1 MLDLYRFELKK
12 ILAQKLLWILAAA
25 ILLGLAVFG
34 VATEVR
40 PTNSGLPMGEVIA
53 LQREGSQ
60 ELAGQTVDQ
69 AFLDRLL
76 PLFTDPEANTE
87 AQLKYND
94 FFNWLT
100 LILGTA
106 HRQEILQTDEA
117 RLYEALWHQLAPDP
131 QAAGLTQEEIA
142 HWTEQAQARLAQPLV
157 YQGYHEGWQTAAHGM
172 KVMVFLEILFL
183 AVVLAP
189 LFPQEHLRR
198 TDQLILSCR
207 FGRGKAYAAKLL
219 AGVTVGVGFTA
230 LLLLAYLGMLGLV
243 YGLEGAN
250 VPALFTHLFPAD
262 LTIGEMVGILFLA
275 ALAAA
280 VLVSV
285 AVMLLAELAHPERH
299 RRHGGGAGH
308 PPADH
313 HDLRRAGEPAGT
325 GHPVVR
331 HPQQLPLPARG
342 LPVSPAHCGGGRL
355 PHLAGDPG
363 GVAAPGPGDRPGRA
377 VGLQPLPGGRPVSRL
392 LSQENTKREGTV
404 SLRALSYHTPGV
416 FRRRQW

>member
-87 AQLKYND
+87 AQLKYNG

-172 KVMVFLEILFL
+172 EVMVFLEILFL

-285 AVMLLAELAHPERH
+285 AVMLLAELTRNAIAAMAVVLGILLLTTMIYAVPENLRGLATLWYLIPSNFLCL
-299 RRHGGGAGH
+299 RGAFRY
-308 PPADH
+308 P
-313 HDLRRAGEPAGT
+313 LLTLGEAAFPT
-325 GHPVVR
+325 WQVTPVVW
-331 HPQQLPLPARG
+331 LLLA
-342 LPVSPAHCGGGRL
+342 LVIA
-355 PHLAGDPG
+355 LAGRW
-363 GVAAPGPGDRPGRA
+363 VYNRYQVSGR
-377 VGLQPLPGGRPVSRL
+377 
-392 LSQENTKREGTV
+392 
-404 SLRALSYHTPGV
+404 
-416 FRRRQW
+416 

>member
-25 ILLGLAVFG
+25 MLLGLAVFG

-40 PTNSGLPMGEVIA
+40 PTNSGLPMREVIA

-60 ELAGQTVDQ
+60 ELAGQTVHQ
-69 AFLDRLL
+69 AFLYRLL

-117 RLYEALWHQLAPDP
+117 RLYEALWYQLAPDP

-157 YQGYHEGWQTAAHGM
+157 YQGYHEGWQTAAHGIE
-172 KVMVFLEILFL
+172 VMVFLEILFL

-285 AVMLLAELAHPERH
+285 AVMLLAELTRNAIAAMAVVLGILLLTTMIYAVPEN
-299 RRHGGGAGH
+299 
-308 PPADH
+308 
-313 HDLRRAGEPAGT
+313 L
-325 GHPVVR
+325 
-331 HPQQLPLPARG
+331 RG
-342 LPVSPAHCGGGRL
+342 LATLWYLIPSNFLCLRGAFRYPLLTLGEAAFPTWQVTPVGWLLLALVIALAGRWVYNRYQVGGR
-355 PHLAGDPG
+355 
-363 GVAAPGPGDRPGRA
+363 
-377 VGLQPLPGGRPVSRL
+377 
-392 LSQENTKREGTV
+392 
-404 SLRALSYHTPGV
+404 
-416 FRRRQW
+416 

>member
-25 ILLGLAVFG
+25 MLLGLAVFG

-40 PTNSGLPMGEVIA
+40 PTNSGLPMREVIA

-117 RLYEALWHQLAPDP
+117 RLYEALWYQLAPDP

-157 YQGYHEGWQTAAHGM
+157 YQGYHEGWQTAAHGIE
-172 KVMVFLEILFL
+172 VMVFLEILFL

-285 AVMLLAELAHPERH
+285 AVMLLAELTRNAIAAMAVLLGILLLTTMIYAVPEN
-299 RRHGGGAGH
+299 
-308 PPADH
+308 
-313 HDLRRAGEPAGT
+313 L
-325 GHPVVR
+325 
-331 HPQQLPLPARG
+331 RG
-342 LPVSPAHCGGGRL
+342 LATLWYLIPSNFLCLRGAFRYPLLTLGEAAFPTWQVTPVGWLLLALVIALAGRWVYNRYQVGGR
-355 PHLAGDPG
+355 
-363 GVAAPGPGDRPGRA
+363 
-377 VGLQPLPGGRPVSRL
+377 
-392 LSQENTKREGTV
+392 
-404 SLRALSYHTPGV
+404 
-416 FRRRQW
+416 

>member
-12 ILAQKLLWILAAA
+12 ILAQKLLWVLAAAILAAA

-172 KVMVFLEILFL
+172 EVMVFLEILFL

-285 AVMLLAELAHPERH
+285 AVMLLAELTRNAIAAMAVVLGILLLTTMIYAVPENLRGLATLWYLIPSNFLCL
-299 RRHGGGAGH
+299 RGAFRY
-308 PPADH
+308 P
-313 HDLRRAGEPAGT
+313 LLTVGEAAFPT
-325 GHPVVR
+325 WQVTPVVW
-331 HPQQLPLPARG
+331 LLLA
-342 LPVSPAHCGGGRL
+342 LVIA
-355 PHLAGDPG
+355 LAGRW
-363 GVAAPGPGDRPGRA
+363 VYNRYQVSGR
-377 VGLQPLPGGRPVSRL
+377 
-392 LSQENTKREGTV
+392 
-404 SLRALSYHTPGV
+404 
-416 FRRRQW
+416 

>member
-12 ILAQKLLWILAAA
+12 ILTQKLLWILAAA

-142 HWTEQAQARLAQPLV
+142 HWTEQAQAR
-157 YQGYHEGWQTAAHGM
+157 HEGWQTAARGM
-172 KVMVFLEILFL
+172 EVMVFLEILFL

-285 AVMLLAELAHPERH
+285 AVMLLAELTRNAIAAMAVVLGILLLTTMIYAVPENLR
-299 RRHGGGAGH
+299 GLATLWYLIPSNFLCLSGAFRY
-308 PPADH
+308 P
-313 HDLRRAGEPAGT
+313 LLTLGEAAFPT
-325 GHPVVR
+325 WQVTPVVWLLLALVIALAGR
-331 HPQQLPLPARG
+331 WVYNRYQ
-342 LPVSPAHCGGGRL
+342 VGGR
-355 PHLAGDPG
+355 
-363 GVAAPGPGDRPGRA
+363 
-377 VGLQPLPGGRPVSRL
+377 
-392 LSQENTKREGTV
+392 
-404 SLRALSYHTPGV
+404 
-416 FRRRQW
+416 

>member
-25 ILLGLAVFG
+25 MLLGLAVFG

-157 YQGYHEGWQTAAHGM
+157 YQGYHEGWQTAAHGI

-183 AVVLAP
+183 SVVLAP

-285 AVMLLAELAHPERH
+285 AVMLLAELTRNAIAAMAVVLGILLLTTMIYAAPENLRGLATLWYLIPSNFLCL
-299 RRHGGGAGH
+299 RGAFRY
-308 PPADH
+308 P
-313 HDLRRAGEPAGT
+313 LLTLGEAAFPT
-325 GHPVVR
+325 WQVTPVVWLLLALVIALAGR
-331 HPQQLPLPARG
+331 WVYNRYQ
-342 LPVSPAHCGGGRL
+342 VGGR
-355 PHLAGDPG
+355 
-363 GVAAPGPGDRPGRA
+363 
-377 VGLQPLPGGRPVSRL
+377 
-392 LSQENTKREGTV
+392 
-404 SLRALSYHTPGV
+404 
-416 FRRRQW
+416 

>member
-34 VATEVR
+34 IATEVR

-142 HWTEQAQARLAQPLV
+142 HWTEQARLAQPLV

-285 AVMLLAELAHPERH
+285 VVMLLAELTRNAIAAMAVVLGILLLTTMIYAVPENLRGLATLWYLIPSNFLCL
-299 RRHGGGAGH
+299 RGAFRY
-308 PPADH
+308 P
-313 HDLRRAGEPAGT
+313 LLTLGEAAFPT
-325 GHPVVR
+325 WQVTPVVWLLLALVIALAGR
-331 HPQQLPLPARG
+331 WVYNRYQ
-342 LPVSPAHCGGGRL
+342 VGGR
-355 PHLAGDPG
+355 
-363 GVAAPGPGDRPGRA
+363 
-377 VGLQPLPGGRPVSRL
+377 
-392 LSQENTKREGTV
+392 
-404 SLRALSYHTPGV
+404 
-416 FRRRQW
+416 

>member
-172 KVMVFLEILFL
+172 EVMVFLEILFL

-230 LLLLAYLGMLGLV
+230 LLLRAYRGMLGLV

-285 AVMLLAELAHPERH
+285 AVMLLAELTRNAIAAMAVVLGILLLTTMIYAVPENLRGLATLWYLIPSNFLCL
-299 RRHGGGAGH
+299 RGAFRY
-308 PPADH
+308 P
-313 HDLRRAGEPAGT
+313 LLTVGEAAFPT
-325 GHPVVR
+325 WQVTPVVWLLLALVIALAGR
-331 HPQQLPLPARG
+331 WVYNRYQ
-342 LPVSPAHCGGGRL
+342 VGGR
-355 PHLAGDPG
+355 
-363 GVAAPGPGDRPGRA
+363 
-377 VGLQPLPGGRPVSRL
+377 
-392 LSQENTKREGTV
+392 
-404 SLRALSYHTPGV
+404 
-416 FRRRQW
+416 

>member
-40 PTNSGLPMGEVIA
+40 PTNSGLPMEEVIA

-94 FFNWLT
+94 FFSWLT

-157 YQGYHEGWQTAAHGM
+157 YQGYHEGWQTAAHGIE
-172 KVMVFLEILFL
+172 VMVFLEILFL
-183 AVVLAP
+183 SVVLAP

-285 AVMLLAELAHPERH
+285 AVMLLAELTRNAIAAMAVVLGILLLTTMIYAVPENLR
-299 RRHGGGAGH
+299 GLATLWYGIPSNFLCLSGAFRY
-308 PPADH
+308 P
-313 HDLRRAGEPAGT
+313 LLTLGEAAFPT
-325 GHPVVR
+325 WQVTPVVWLLLALVIALAGR
-331 HPQQLPLPARG
+331 WVYNRYQ
-342 LPVSPAHCGGGRL
+342 VGGR
-355 PHLAGDPG
+355 
-363 GVAAPGPGDRPGRA
+363 
-377 VGLQPLPGGRPVSRL
+377 
-392 LSQENTKREGTV
+392 
-404 SLRALSYHTPGV
+404 
-416 FRRRQW
+416 

>member
-12 ILAQKLLWILAAA
+12 ILTQKLLWVLAAA

-76 PLFTDPEANTE
+76 PLFTDPEENTE

-142 HWTEQAQARLAQPLV
+142 HWTEQTQARLAQPLV
-157 YQGYHEGWQTAAHGM
+157 YQGYHEGWQTAAHGIE
-172 KVMVFLEILFL
+172 VMVFLEILFL

-285 AVMLLAELAHPERH
+285 AVMLLAELTRNAIAAMAVVLGILLLTTMIYAVPEN
-299 RRHGGGAGH
+299 
-308 PPADH
+308 
-313 HDLRRAGEPAGT
+313 L
-325 GHPVVR
+325 
-331 HPQQLPLPARG
+331 RG
-342 LPVSPAHCGGGRL
+342 LATLWYLIPSNFLCLRGAFRYPLLTVGEAAFPTWQVTPLVWLLLALVIALAGRWVYNRYQVGGR
-355 PHLAGDPG
+355 
-363 GVAAPGPGDRPGRA
+363 
-377 VGLQPLPGGRPVSRL
+377 
-392 LSQENTKREGTV
+392 
-404 SLRALSYHTPGV
+404 
-416 FRRRQW
+416 

>member
-12 ILAQKLLWILAAA
+12 ILTQKLLWVLAAA

-76 PLFTDPEANTE
+76 PLFTDPEENTE

-142 HWTEQAQARLAQPLV
+142 HWTEQTQARLAQPLV
-157 YQGYHEGWQTAAHGM
+157 YQGYHEGWQTAAHGIE
-172 KVMVFLEILFL
+172 VMVFLEILFL

-285 AVMLLAELAHPERH
+285 AVMLLAELTRNAIAAMAVVLGILLLTTMIYAVPENLRGLATLWYLIPSNFLCL
-299 RRHGGGAGH
+299 RGAFRY
-308 PPADH
+308 P
-313 HDLRRAGEPAGT
+313 LLTVGEAAFPT
-325 GHPVVR
+325 WQVTPVVW
-331 HPQQLPLPARG
+331 LLLA
-342 LPVSPAHCGGGRL
+342 LVIA
-355 PHLAGDPG
+355 LAGRW
-363 GVAAPGPGDRPGRA
+363 VY
-377 VGLQPLPGGRPVSRL
+377 
-392 LSQENTKREGTV
+392 NTYQV
-404 SLRALSYHTPGV
+404 C
-416 FRRRQW
+416 RR

>member
-157 YQGYHEGWQTAAHGM
+157 YQGYHEGWQTAAHGIE
-172 KVMVFLEILFL
+172 VMVFLEILFL
-183 AVVLAP
+183 SVVLAP

-285 AVMLLAELAHPERH
+285 VVMLLAELTRNAIAAMAVVLGILLLTTMIYAVPENLR
-299 RRHGGGAGH
+299 GLATLWYGIPSNFLCLSGAFRY
-308 PPADH
+308 P
-313 HDLRRAGEPAGT
+313 LLTLGEAAFPT
-325 GHPVVR
+325 WQVTPVVWLLLALVIALAGR
-331 HPQQLPLPARG
+331 WVYNRYQ
-342 LPVSPAHCGGGRL
+342 VGGR
-355 PHLAGDPG
+355 
-363 GVAAPGPGDRPGRA
+363 
-377 VGLQPLPGGRPVSRL
+377 
-392 LSQENTKREGTV
+392 
-404 SLRALSYHTPGV
+404 
-416 FRRRQW
+416 

>member
-25 ILLGLAVFG
+25 MLLGLAVFG

-60 ELAGQTVDQ
+60 ELAGQRVDQ
-69 AFLDRLL
+69 ALLDHLL
-76 PLFTDPEANTE
+76 PLFTDPEENTE

-157 YQGYHEGWQTAAHGM
+157 YQGYHEGWQTAAHGIE
-172 KVMVFLEILFL
+172 VMVFLEILFL
-183 AVVLAP
+183 SVVLAP

-285 AVMLLAELAHPERH
+285 AVMLLAELTRNAIAAMAVVLGILLLTTMIYAVPENLR
-299 RRHGGGAGH
+299 GLATLWYLIPSNFLCLSGAFRY
-308 PPADH
+308 P
-313 HDLRRAGEPAGT
+313 LLTLGEAAFPT
-325 GHPVVR
+325 WQVTPVVWLLLALVIALAGR
-331 HPQQLPLPARG
+331 WVYNRYQ
-342 LPVSPAHCGGGRL
+342 VGGR
-355 PHLAGDPG
+355 
-363 GVAAPGPGDRPGRA
+363 
-377 VGLQPLPGGRPVSRL
+377 
-392 LSQENTKREGTV
+392 
-404 SLRALSYHTPGV
+404 
-416 FRRRQW
+416 

>member
-25 ILLGLAVFG
+25 MLLGLAVFG

-40 PTNSGLPMGEVIA
+40 PTNSGLPMREVIA

-157 YQGYHEGWQTAAHGM
+157 YQGYHEGWQTAAHGIE
-172 KVMVFLEILFL
+172 VMVFLEILFL

-285 AVMLLAELAHPERH
+285 AVMLLAKLTRNAIAAMAVVLGILLLTTMIYAVPENLRGLATLWYLIPSNFLCLC
-299 RRHGGGAGH
+299 GAFRY
-308 PPADH
+308 P
-313 HDLRRAGEPAGT
+313 LLTLGEAAFPT
-325 GHPVVR
+325 WQVTPVVWLLLALVIALAGR
-331 HPQQLPLPARG
+331 WVYNRYQ
-342 LPVSPAHCGGGRL
+342 VGGR
-355 PHLAGDPG
+355 
-363 GVAAPGPGDRPGRA
+363 
-377 VGLQPLPGGRPVSRL
+377 
-392 LSQENTKREGTV
+392 
-404 SLRALSYHTPGV
+404 
-416 FRRRQW
+416 

>member
-172 KVMVFLEILFL
+172 EVMVFLEILFL

-285 AVMLLAELAHPERH
+285 AVMLLAELTRNAIAAMAVVLGILLLTTMIYAVPENLRVLATLWYLIPSNFLCL
-299 RRHGGGAGH
+299 RGAFRY
-308 PPADH
+308 P
-313 HDLRRAGEPAGT
+313 LLTVGEAAFPT
-325 GHPVVR
+325 WQVTPVVWLLLALVIALAGR
-331 HPQQLPLPARG
+331 WVYNRYQ
-342 LPVSPAHCGGGRL
+342 VGGR
-355 PHLAGDPG
+355 
-363 GVAAPGPGDRPGRA
+363 
-377 VGLQPLPGGRPVSRL
+377 
-392 LSQENTKREGTV
+392 
-404 SLRALSYHTPGV
+404 
-416 FRRRQW
+416 

>member
-34 VATEVR
+34 VATEAR

-60 ELAGQTVDQ
+60 ELAGQQVDQ
-69 AFLDRLL
+69 ALLDHLL
-76 PLFTDPEANTE
+76 PLFTDPEENTE

-131 QAAGLTQEEIA
+131 QAAGLTQEEIS

-157 YQGYHEGWQTAAHGM
+157 YQGYHEGWQTAARGM
-172 KVMVFLEILFL
+172 EVMVFLEILFL

-285 AVMLLAELAHPERH
+285 VVMLLAELTRNAIAAMAVVLGILLLTTMIYAVPENLR
-299 RRHGGGAGH
+299 GLATLWYGIPSNFLCLSGAFRY
-308 PPADH
+308 P
-313 HDLRRAGEPAGT
+313 LLTLGEAAFPT
-325 GHPVVR
+325 WQVTPVVWLLLALVIALAGR
-331 HPQQLPLPARG
+331 WVYNRYQ
-342 LPVSPAHCGGGRL
+342 VGGR
-355 PHLAGDPG
+355 
-363 GVAAPGPGDRPGRA
+363 
-377 VGLQPLPGGRPVSRL
+377 
-392 LSQENTKREGTV
+392 
-404 SLRALSYHTPGV
+404 
-416 FRRRQW
+416 

>member
-25 ILLGLAVFG
+25 MLLGLAVFG

-40 PTNSGLPMGEVIA
+40 PTNSGLPMREVIA

-157 YQGYHEGWQTAAHGM
+157 YQGYHEGWQTAAHGIE
-172 KVMVFLEILFL
+172 VMVFLEILFL
-183 AVVLAP
+183 SVVLAP

-219 AGVTVGVGFTA
+219 AGVTVGVGFTT

-285 AVMLLAELAHPERH
+285 VVMLLAELTRNAIAAMAVVLGILLLTTMIYAVPENLR
-299 RRHGGGAGH
+299 GLATLWYGIPSNFLCLSGAFRY
-308 PPADH
+308 P
-313 HDLRRAGEPAGT
+313 LLTLGEASFPT
-325 GHPVVR
+325 WQVTPVVWLLLALVIALAGR
-331 HPQQLPLPARG
+331 WVYNRYQ
-342 LPVSPAHCGGGRL
+342 VGGR
-355 PHLAGDPG
+355 
-363 GVAAPGPGDRPGRA
+363 
-377 VGLQPLPGGRPVSRL
+377 
-392 LSQENTKREGTV
+392 
-404 SLRALSYHTPGV
+404 
-416 FRRRQW
+416 

>member
-76 PLFTDPEANTE
+76 PLFTDPEENTE

-172 KVMVFLEILFL
+172 EVMVFLEILFL

-285 AVMLLAELAHPERH
+285 VVMLLAELTRNAIAAMAVVLGILLLTTMIYAVPENLRGLDTLWYLIPSNFLCL
-299 RRHGGGAGH
+299 RGAFRY
-308 PPADH
+308 P
-313 HDLRRAGEPAGT
+313 LLTLGEAAFPT
-325 GHPVVR
+325 WQVTPVVWLLLALVIALAGR
-331 HPQQLPLPARG
+331 WVYNRYQ
-342 LPVSPAHCGGGRL
+342 VGGR
-355 PHLAGDPG
+355 
-363 GVAAPGPGDRPGRA
+363 
-377 VGLQPLPGGRPVSRL
+377 
-392 LSQENTKREGTV
+392 
-404 SLRALSYHTPGV
+404 
-416 FRRRQW
+416 

>member
-40 PTNSGLPMGEVIA
+40 PTNSGLPRGEVIA

-142 HWTEQAQARLAQPLV
+142 HWTEQAQARLPQPLV
-157 YQGYHEGWQTAAHGM
+157 YQGYHEGWQTAARGM
-172 KVMVFLEILFL
+172 EVMVFLEILFL

-285 AVMLLAELAHPERH
+285 AVMLLAELTRNAIAAMAVVLGILLLTTMIYAVPENLRGLATLWYLIPSNFLCL
-299 RRHGGGAGH
+299 RGAFRY
-308 PPADH
+308 P
-313 HDLRRAGEPAGT
+313 LLTVGEAAFPT
-325 GHPVVR
+325 WQVTPVVW
-331 HPQQLPLPARG
+331 LLLA
-342 LPVSPAHCGGGRL
+342 LVIA
-355 PHLAGDPG
+355 LAGRW
-363 GVAAPGPGDRPGRA
+363 VYNRYQVSGR
-377 VGLQPLPGGRPVSRL
+377 
-392 LSQENTKREGTV
+392 
-404 SLRALSYHTPGV
+404 
-416 FRRRQW
+416 

>member
-76 PLFTDPEANTE
+76 PLFTDPEENTE

-172 KVMVFLEILFL
+172 EVMVFLEILFL

-219 AGVTVGVGFTA
+219 AGVTAGVGFTA

-285 AVMLLAELAHPERH
+285 VVMLLAELTRNAIAAMAVVLGILLLTTMIYAVPENLRGLATLWYGIPSNFLCL
-299 RRHGGGAGH
+299 RGAFRY
-308 PPADH
+308 P
-313 HDLRRAGEPAGT
+313 LLTLGEASFPT
-325 GHPVVR
+325 WQVTPVVWLLLALVIALAGR
-331 HPQQLPLPARG
+331 WVYNRYQ
-342 LPVSPAHCGGGRL
+342 VGGR
-355 PHLAGDPG
+355 
-363 GVAAPGPGDRPGRA
+363 
-377 VGLQPLPGGRPVSRL
+377 
-392 LSQENTKREGTV
+392 
-404 SLRALSYHTPGV
+404 
-416 FRRRQW
+416 

>member
-25 ILLGLAVFG
+25 MLLGLAVFG

-60 ELAGQTVDQ
+60 ELAGQRVDQ
-69 AFLDRLL
+69 ALLDHLL
-76 PLFTDPEANTE
+76 PLFTDPEENTE

-157 YQGYHEGWQTAAHGM
+157 YQGYHEGLQTAAHGI

-285 AVMLLAELAHPERH
+285 VVMLLAELTRNAIAAMAVVLGILLLTTMIYAVPENLRGLATLWYGIPSNFLCL
-299 RRHGGGAGH
+299 RGAFRY
-308 PPADH
+308 P
-313 HDLRRAGEPAGT
+313 LLTLGEASFPT
-325 GHPVVR
+325 WQVTPVVWLLLALVIALAGR
-331 HPQQLPLPARG
+331 WVYNRYQ
-342 LPVSPAHCGGGRL
+342 VGGR
-355 PHLAGDPG
+355 
-363 GVAAPGPGDRPGRA
+363 
-377 VGLQPLPGGRPVSRL
+377 
-392 LSQENTKREGTV
+392 
-404 SLRALSYHTPGV
+404 
-416 FRRRQW
+416 

>member
-60 ELAGQTVDQ
+60 ELAGQTVEVDQ
-69 AFLDRLL
+69 AFLDRVL

-172 KVMVFLEILFL
+172 EVMVFLEILFL

-285 AVMLLAELAHPERH
+285 AVMLLAELTRNAIAAMAVVLGILLLTTMIYAVPENLRGLATLWYLIPSNFLCL
-299 RRHGGGAGH
+299 RGAFRY
-308 PPADH
+308 P
-313 HDLRRAGEPAGT
+313 LLTVGEAAFPT
-325 GHPVVR
+325 WQVTPVVW
-331 HPQQLPLPARG
+331 LLLA
-342 LPVSPAHCGGGRL
+342 LVIA
-355 PHLAGDPG
+355 LAGRW
-363 GVAAPGPGDRPGRA
+363 VYNRYQVSGR
-377 VGLQPLPGGRPVSRL
+377 
-392 LSQENTKREGTV
+392 
-404 SLRALSYHTPGV
+404 
-416 FRRRQW
+416 

>member
-172 KVMVFLEILFL
+172 EVMVFLEILFL

-285 AVMLLAELAHPERH
+285 VVMLLAELTRNAIAAMAVVLGILLLTTMIYAVPENLRGLATLWYLIPSNFLCL
-299 RRHGGGAGH
+299 RGAFRY
-308 PPADH
+308 P
-313 HDLRRAGEPAGT
+313 LLTLGEAAFPT
-325 GHPVVR
+325 WQVTPVVW
-331 HPQQLPLPARG
+331 LLLA
-342 LPVSPAHCGGGRL
+342 LVIA
-355 PHLAGDPG
+355 LAGRW
-363 GVAAPGPGDRPGRA
+363 VYNRYQVSGR
-377 VGLQPLPGGRPVSRL
+377 
-392 LSQENTKREGTV
+392 
-404 SLRALSYHTPGV
+404 
-416 FRRRQW
+416 

>member
-142 HWTEQAQARLAQPLV
+142 HWTEQAQARLAQALV
-157 YQGYHEGWQTAAHGM
+157 YQGYHEGWQTVAHGM
-172 KVMVFLEILFL
+172 EVMVFLEILFL

-285 AVMLLAELAHPERH
+285 AVMLLAELTRNAIAAMAVVLGILLLTTMIYAVPENLR
-299 RRHGGGAGH
+299 GLATLWYGIPSNFLCLSGAFRY
-308 PPADH
+308 PP
-313 HDLRRAGEPAGT
+313 LTLGEAAFPT
-325 GHPVVR
+325 WQVTPVVWLLLALVIALAGR
-331 HPQQLPLPARG
+331 WVYNRYQ
-342 LPVSPAHCGGGRL
+342 VGGR
-355 PHLAGDPG
+355 
-363 GVAAPGPGDRPGRA
+363 
-377 VGLQPLPGGRPVSRL
+377 
-392 LSQENTKREGTV
+392 
-404 SLRALSYHTPGV
+404 
-416 FRRRQW
+416 

>member
-12 ILAQKLLWILAAA
+12 ILTQKLLWILAAA
-25 ILLGLAVFG
+25 MLLGLAVFG

-40 PTNSGLPMGEVIA
+40 PTNSGLPMREVIA

-117 RLYEALWHQLAPDP
+117 RLYEALWYQLAPDP

-157 YQGYHEGWQTAAHGM
+157 YQGYHEGWQTAAHGIE
-172 KVMVFLEILFL
+172 VMVFLEILFL
-183 AVVLAP
+183 SVVLAP

-285 AVMLLAELAHPERH
+285 VVMLLAELTRNAIAAMAVVLGILLLTTMIYAVPENLRGLATLWYGIPSNFLCL
-299 RRHGGGAGH
+299 RGAFRY
-308 PPADH
+308 P
-313 HDLRRAGEPAGT
+313 LLTLGEASFPT
-325 GHPVVR
+325 WQVTPVVWLLLALVIALAGR
-331 HPQQLPLPARG
+331 WVYNRYQ
-342 LPVSPAHCGGGRL
+342 VGGR
-355 PHLAGDPG
+355 
-363 GVAAPGPGDRPGRA
+363 
-377 VGLQPLPGGRPVSRL
+377 
-392 LSQENTKREGTV
+392 
-404 SLRALSYHTPGV
+404 
-416 FRRRQW
+416 

>member
-76 PLFTDPEANTE
+76 PLFTDPEENTE

-172 KVMVFLEILFL
+172 EVMVFLEILFL

-262 LTIGEMVGILFLA
+262 LTIGEMVGILSLA

-285 AVMLLAELAHPERH
+285 VVMLLAELTRNAIAAMAVVLGILLLTTMIYAVPENLRVLATLWY
-299 RRHGGGAGH
+299 GIPSNFLCLSGAFRY
-308 PPADH
+308 P
-313 HDLRRAGEPAGT
+313 LLTLGEAAFPT
-325 GHPVVR
+325 WQVTPVVWLLLALVIALAGR
-331 HPQQLPLPARG
+331 WVYNRYQ
-342 LPVSPAHCGGGRL
+342 VGGR
-355 PHLAGDPG
+355 
-363 GVAAPGPGDRPGRA
+363 
-377 VGLQPLPGGRPVSRL
+377 
-392 LSQENTKREGTV
+392 
-404 SLRALSYHTPGV
+404 
-416 FRRRQW
+416 

>member
-34 VATEVR
+34 VATEVC
-40 PTNSGLPMGEVIA
+40 PTNSGLPMEEVIA

-172 KVMVFLEILFL
+172 EVMVFLEILFL

-285 AVMLLAELAHPERH
+285 AVMLLAELTRNAIAAMAVVLGILLLTTMIYAAPENLRGLATLWYLIPSNFLCL
-299 RRHGGGAGH
+299 RGAFRY
-308 PPADH
+308 P
-313 HDLRRAGEPAGT
+313 LLTVGEAAFPT
-325 GHPVVR
+325 WQVTPVVW
-331 HPQQLPLPARG
+331 LLLA
-342 LPVSPAHCGGGRL
+342 LVIA
-355 PHLAGDPG
+355 LAGRW
-363 GVAAPGPGDRPGRA
+363 VYNRYQVSGR
-377 VGLQPLPGGRPVSRL
+377 
-392 LSQENTKREGTV
+392 
-404 SLRALSYHTPGV
+404 
-416 FRRRQW
+416 

>member
-76 PLFTDPEANTE
+76 PLFTDPEANNE

-172 KVMVFLEILFL
+172 EVMVFLEILFL

-285 AVMLLAELAHPERH
+285 AVMLLAERTRNAIAAMAVVLGILLLTTMIYAVPENLRGLATLWYLIPSNFLCLR
-299 RRHGGGAGH
+299 GAFRY
-308 PPADH
+308 P
-313 HDLRRAGEPAGT
+313 LLTVGEAAFPT
-325 GHPVVR
+325 WQVTPVVW
-331 HPQQLPLPARG
+331 LLLA
-342 LPVSPAHCGGGRL
+342 LVIA
-355 PHLAGDPG
+355 LAGRW
-363 GVAAPGPGDRPGRA
+363 VYNRYQVSGR
-377 VGLQPLPGGRPVSRL
+377 
-392 LSQENTKREGTV
+392 
-404 SLRALSYHTPGV
+404 
-416 FRRRQW
+416 

>member
-285 AVMLLAELAHPERH
+285 VVMLLAELTRNAIAAMAVVLGILLLTTMIYAVPENLRGLATLWYLIPSNFLCL
-299 RRHGGGAGH
+299 RGAFRY
-308 PPADH
+308 P
-313 HDLRRAGEPAGT
+313 LLTVGEAAFPT
-325 GHPVVR
+325 WQVTPVVWLLLALVIALAGR
-331 HPQQLPLPARG
+331 WVYNRYQ
-342 LPVSPAHCGGGRL
+342 VGGR
-355 PHLAGDPG
+355 
-363 GVAAPGPGDRPGRA
+363 
-377 VGLQPLPGGRPVSRL
+377 
-392 LSQENTKREGTV
+392 
-404 SLRALSYHTPGV
+404 
-416 FRRRQW
+416 

>member
-40 PTNSGLPMGEVIA
+40 PTNSGLPMREVIA

-117 RLYEALWHQLAPDP
+117 RLYEALWYQLAPDP

-157 YQGYHEGWQTAAHGM
+157 YQGYHEGWQTAAHGIE
-172 KVMVFLEILFL
+172 VMVFLEILFL

-285 AVMLLAELAHPERH
+285 AVMLLAELTRNAIAAMAVVLGILLLTTMIYAVPEN
-299 RRHGGGAGH
+299 
-308 PPADH
+308 
-313 HDLRRAGEPAGT
+313 L
-325 GHPVVR
+325 
-331 HPQQLPLPARG
+331 RG
-342 LPVSPAHCGGGRL
+342 LATLWYLIPSNFLCLRGAFRYPLLTLGEAAFPTWQVTPVGWLLLALVIALAGRWVYNRYQVGGR
-355 PHLAGDPG
+355 
-363 GVAAPGPGDRPGRA
+363 
-377 VGLQPLPGGRPVSRL
+377 
-392 LSQENTKREGTV
+392 
-404 SLRALSYHTPGV
+404 
-416 FRRRQW
+416 

>member
-285 AVMLLAELAHPERH
+285 VVMLLAELTRNAIAAMAVVLGILLLTTMIYAVPENLRGLATLWYLIPSNFLCL
-299 RRHGGGAGH
+299 RGAFRY
-308 PPADH
+308 P
-313 HDLRRAGEPAGT
+313 LLTVGEAAFPT
-325 GHPVVR
+325 WQVTPVVW
-331 HPQQLPLPARG
+331 LLLA
-342 LPVSPAHCGGGRL
+342 LVIA
-355 PHLAGDPG
+355 LAGRW
-363 GVAAPGPGDRPGRA
+363 VYNRYQVSGR
-377 VGLQPLPGGRPVSRL
+377 
-392 LSQENTKREGTV
+392 
-404 SLRALSYHTPGV
+404 
-416 FRRRQW
+416 

>member
-25 ILLGLAVFG
+25 MLLGLAVFG

-40 PTNSGLPMGEVIA
+40 PTNSGLPMREVIA

-117 RLYEALWHQLAPDP
+117 RLYEALWHPLAPDP

-157 YQGYHEGWQTAAHGM
+157 YQGYHEGWQTAAHGIE
-172 KVMVFLEILFL
+172 VMVFLEILFL

-285 AVMLLAELAHPERH
+285 AVMLLAELTRNAIAAMAVVLGILLLTTMIYAVPENLR
-299 RRHGGGAGH
+299 GLATLWYLIPSNFLCLCGAFRY
-308 PPADH
+308 P
-313 HDLRRAGEPAGT
+313 LLTLGEAAFPT
-325 GHPVVR
+325 WQVTPVVWLLLALVIALAGR
-331 HPQQLPLPARG
+331 WVYNRYQ
-342 LPVSPAHCGGGRL
+342 VGGR
-355 PHLAGDPG
+355 
-363 GVAAPGPGDRPGRA
+363 
-377 VGLQPLPGGRPVSRL
+377 
-392 LSQENTKREGTV
+392 
-404 SLRALSYHTPGV
+404 
-416 FRRRQW
+416 

>member
-12 ILAQKLLWILAAA
+12 ILTQKLLWILAAA

-60 ELAGQTVDQ
+60 EAGQTVDQ

-172 KVMVFLEILFL
+172 EVMVFLEILFL

-285 AVMLLAELAHPERH
+285 AVMLLAELTRNAIAAMAVVLGILLLTTMVYAVPENLRGLATLWYLIPSNFLCL
-299 RRHGGGAGH
+299 RGAFRY
-308 PPADH
+308 P
-313 HDLRRAGEPAGT
+313 LLTVGEAAFPT
-325 GHPVVR
+325 WLVTPVVWLLLALVIALAGR
-331 HPQQLPLPARG
+331 WVYNRYQ
-342 LPVSPAHCGGGRL
+342 VGGR
-355 PHLAGDPG
+355 
-363 GVAAPGPGDRPGRA
+363 
-377 VGLQPLPGGRPVSRL
+377 
-392 LSQENTKREGTV
+392 
-404 SLRALSYHTPGV
+404 
-416 FRRRQW
+416 

>member
-12 ILAQKLLWILAAA
+12 ILTQKLLWILAAA

-76 PLFTDPEANTE
+76 PLFTDPEENTE

-157 YQGYHEGWQTAAHGM
+157 YQGYHEGLQTAAHGIE
-172 KVMVFLEILFL
+172 VMVFLEILFL

-285 AVMLLAELAHPERH
+285 VVMLLAELTRNAIAAMAVVLGILLLTTMIYAVPENLRGLATLWYGIPSNFLCL
-299 RRHGGGAGH
+299 RGAFRY
-308 PPADH
+308 P
-313 HDLRRAGEPAGT
+313 LLTLGEASFPT
-325 GHPVVR
+325 WQVTPVVWLLLALVIALAGR
-331 HPQQLPLPARG
+331 WVYNRYQ
-342 LPVSPAHCGGGRL
+342 VGGR
-355 PHLAGDPG
+355 
-363 GVAAPGPGDRPGRA
+363 
-377 VGLQPLPGGRPVSRL
+377 
-392 LSQENTKREGTV
+392 
-404 SLRALSYHTPGV
+404 
-416 FRRRQW
+416 

>member
-25 ILLGLAVFG
+25 MLLGLAVFG

-60 ELAGQTVDQ
+60 ELAGQRVDQ
-69 AFLDRLL
+69 ALLDHLL
-76 PLFTDPEANTE
+76 PLFTDPEENTE

-157 YQGYHEGWQTAAHGM
+157 YQGYHEGLQTAAHGIE
-172 KVMVFLEILFL
+172 VMVFLEILFL

-285 AVMLLAELAHPERH
+285 VVMLLAELTRNAIAAMAVVLGILLLTTMIYAVPENLRGLATLWYGIPSNFLCL
-299 RRHGGGAGH
+299 RGAFRY
-308 PPADH
+308 P
-313 HDLRRAGEPAGT
+313 LLTLGEASFPT
-325 GHPVVR
+325 WQVTPVVWLLLALVIALAGR
-331 HPQQLPLPARG
+331 WVYNRYQ
-342 LPVSPAHCGGGRL
+342 VGGR
-355 PHLAGDPG
+355 
-363 GVAAPGPGDRPGRA
+363 
-377 VGLQPLPGGRPVSRL
+377 
-392 LSQENTKREGTV
+392 
-404 SLRALSYHTPGV
+404 
-416 FRRRQW
+416 

>member
-142 HWTEQAQARLAQPLV
+142 HWTEQAQALP
-157 YQGYHEGWQTAAHGM
+157 GP
-172 KVMVFLEILFL
+172 
-183 AVVLAP
+183 AP
-189 LFPQEHLRR
+189 
-198 TDQLILSCR
+198 
-207 FGRGKAYAAKLL
+207 
-219 AGVTVGVGFTA
+219 GV
-230 LLLLAYLGMLGLV
+230 
-243 YGLEGAN
+243 
-250 VPALFTHLFPAD
+250 P
-262 LTIGEMVGILFLA
+262 
-275 ALAAA
+275 
-280 VLVSV
+280 
-285 AVMLLAELAHPERH
+285 
-299 RRHGGGAGH
+299 
-308 PPADH
+308 
-313 HDLRRAGEPAGT
+313 
-325 GHPVVR
+325 
-331 HPQQLPLPARG
+331 G
-342 LPVSPAHCGGGRL
+342 LP
-355 PHLAGDPG
+355 
-363 GVAAPGPGDRPGRA
+363 
-377 VGLQPLPGGRPVSRL
+377 
-392 LSQENTKREGTV
+392 
-404 SLRALSYHTPGV
+404 
-416 FRRRQW
+416 

>member
-34 VATEVR
+34 IATEVR

-285 AVMLLAELAHPERH
+285 VVMLLAELTRNAIAAMAVVLGILLLTTMIYAVPENLRGLATLWYLIPSNFLCL
-299 RRHGGGAGH
+299 RGAFRY
-308 PPADH
+308 P
-313 HDLRRAGEPAGT
+313 LLTLGEAAFPT
-325 GHPVVR
+325 WQVTPVVWLLLALVIALAGR
-331 HPQQLPLPARG
+331 WVYNRYQ
-342 LPVSPAHCGGGRL
+342 VGGR
-355 PHLAGDPG
+355 
-363 GVAAPGPGDRPGRA
+363 
-377 VGLQPLPGGRPVSRL
+377 
-392 LSQENTKREGTV
+392 
-404 SLRALSYHTPGV
+404 
-416 FRRRQW
+416 

>member
-12 ILAQKLLWILAAA
+12 ILTQKLLWILAAA

-76 PLFTDPEANTE
+76 PLFTDPEENTE

-100 LILGTA
+100 LVLGTA
-106 HRQEILQTDEA
+106 SRQEILQTDEA

-131 QAAGLTQEEIA
+131 QAAGLTREEIA

-157 YQGYHEGWQTAAHGM
+157 YQGYHEGWQTAAHGIE
-172 KVMVFLEILFL
+172 VMVFLEILFL

-207 FGRGKAYAAKLL
+207 FGRGKAYSAKLL

-243 YGLEGAN
+243 YGLEGAS

-262 LTIGEMVGILFLA
+262 LTIGEMVGILLLA

-285 AVMLLAELAHPERH
+285 VVMLLAELTRNAIAAMAVVLGILLLTTMIYAVPEN
-299 RRHGGGAGH
+299 
-308 PPADH
+308 
-313 HDLRRAGEPAGT
+313 LRGLATLWYGIPSNFLCLSGTFRYPLLTLGEASFAT
-325 GHPVVR
+325 WQVTPVVWLLLALVIALAGR
-331 HPQQLPLPARG
+331 WVYNRYQ
-342 LPVSPAHCGGGRL
+342 VGGR
-355 PHLAGDPG
+355 
-363 GVAAPGPGDRPGRA
+363 
-377 VGLQPLPGGRPVSRL
+377 
-392 LSQENTKREGTV
+392 
-404 SLRALSYHTPGV
+404 
-416 FRRRQW
+416 